1 MRKAITKE
9 QTNKAKVYIAI
20 GEDEIANV
28 KKALGGKEI
37 RKFRNPLELEIYNMA
52 ENNAEKTIYETT
64 RFMTEEE
71 KIEYFREL
79 AKEYLIKKSLKE
91 D

>member
-1 MRKAITKE
+1 MRKVITKE

-20 GEDEIANV
+20 GEDEVQHV

-37 RKFRNPLELEIYNMA
+37 REFRNPLELEIYNMA
-52 ENNAEKTIYETT
+52 ENNAEKTIYERT

-71 KIEYFREL
+71 KTQYFREL
-79 AKEYLIKKSLKE
+79 AKEYLIKKSLRE